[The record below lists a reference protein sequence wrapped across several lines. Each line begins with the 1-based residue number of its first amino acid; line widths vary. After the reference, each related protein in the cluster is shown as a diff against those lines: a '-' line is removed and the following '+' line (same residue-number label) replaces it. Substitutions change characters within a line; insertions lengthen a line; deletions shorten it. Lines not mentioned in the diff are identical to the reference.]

1 MNEKNLPD
9 DIASK
14 SLNEL
19 TDLADEIIKNLE
31 NRNNLENTSEDYANL
46 LKINRLIEK
55 KFQKNFK
62 EISDKTIFKIKDI
75 KSNKNAKSTG
85 RKSGAKDSAERAA
98 AEKKETF
105 GQRFAKER
113 KAAKKRGDELTH
125 VFTYKGKKYSTR
137 NEKEEATSSISQN
150 TSNKKNR

>member
-19 TDLADEIIKNLE
+19 TDLADDIIKNLE

-75 KSNKNAKSTG
+75 KSNKNAK
-85 RKSGAKDSAERAA
+85 KIK
-98 AEKKETF
+98 
-105 GQRFAKER
+105 
-113 KAAKKRGDELTH
+113 
-125 VFTYKGKKYSTR
+125 
-137 NEKEEATSSISQN
+137 
-150 TSNKKNR
+150 

>member
-31 NRNNLENTSEDYANL
+31 NENNLDNKSEDYTNL

-75 KSNKNAKSTG
+75 KSNKNAK
-85 RKSGAKDSAERAA
+85 KFK
-98 AEKKETF
+98 
-105 GQRFAKER
+105 
-113 KAAKKRGDELTH
+113 
-125 VFTYKGKKYSTR
+125 
-137 NEKEEATSSISQN
+137 
-150 TSNKKNR
+150 

>member
-1 MNEKNLPD
+1 MNEKNLPH

-31 NRNNLENTSEDYANL
+31 NRNNLENASEDYANL

-75 KSNKNAKSTG
+75 KSNKNAK
-85 RKSGAKDSAERAA
+85 KVK
-98 AEKKETF
+98 
-105 GQRFAKER
+105 
-113 KAAKKRGDELTH
+113 
-125 VFTYKGKKYSTR
+125 
-137 NEKEEATSSISQN
+137 
-150 TSNKKNR
+150 

>member
-19 TDLADEIIKNLE
+19 TDLANEIIKNLE

-62 EISDKTIFKIKDI
+62 EISDKTNFKIKHI
-75 KSNKNAKSTG
+75 KLNKNAK
-85 RKSGAKDSAERAA
+85 KVK
-98 AEKKETF
+98 
-105 GQRFAKER
+105 
-113 KAAKKRGDELTH
+113 
-125 VFTYKGKKYSTR
+125 
-137 NEKEEATSSISQN
+137 
-150 TSNKKNR
+150 

>member
-1 MNEKNLPD
+1 MNEKNLLD

-75 KSNKNAKSTG
+75 KSNKNAK
-85 RKSGAKDSAERAA
+85 KVK
-98 AEKKETF
+98 
-105 GQRFAKER
+105 
-113 KAAKKRGDELTH
+113 
-125 VFTYKGKKYSTR
+125 
-137 NEKEEATSSISQN
+137 
-150 TSNKKNR
+150 

>member
-31 NRNNLENTSEDYANL
+31 NRNNLENTSEDSANL
-46 LKINRLIEK
+46 LKINKLIEK

-75 KSNKNAKSTG
+75 KSNKNAK
-85 RKSGAKDSAERAA
+85 KIK
-98 AEKKETF
+98 
-105 GQRFAKER
+105 
-113 KAAKKRGDELTH
+113 
-125 VFTYKGKKYSTR
+125 
-137 NEKEEATSSISQN
+137 
-150 TSNKKNR
+150 

>member
-9 DIASK
+9 DITSK

-62 EISDKTIFKIKDI
+62 EISDKTNFKIKDI
-75 KSNKNAKSTG
+75 KSNNNAK
-85 RKSGAKDSAERAA
+85 KVK
-98 AEKKETF
+98 
-105 GQRFAKER
+105 
-113 KAAKKRGDELTH
+113 
-125 VFTYKGKKYSTR
+125 
-137 NEKEEATSSISQN
+137 
-150 TSNKKNR
+150 

>member
-46 LKINRLIEK
+46 LKINSLIEK

-62 EISDKTIFKIKDI
+62 EISDKTNFKIKDI
-75 KSNKNAKSTG
+75 TSTKNAK
-85 RKSGAKDSAERAA
+85 KVK
-98 AEKKETF
+98 
-105 GQRFAKER
+105 
-113 KAAKKRGDELTH
+113 
-125 VFTYKGKKYSTR
+125 
-137 NEKEEATSSISQN
+137 
-150 TSNKKNR
+150 

>member
-31 NRNNLENTSEDYANL
+31 NRNNLENTTEDYANL

-55 KFQKNFK
+55 KFQKNLK
-62 EISDKTIFKIKDI
+62 EISDKTNLKIKKI
-75 KSNKNAKSTG
+75 KSNKNAK
-85 RKSGAKDSAERAA
+85 KVK
-98 AEKKETF
+98 
-105 GQRFAKER
+105 
-113 KAAKKRGDELTH
+113 
-125 VFTYKGKKYSTR
+125 
-137 NEKEEATSSISQN
+137 
-150 TSNKKNR
+150 

>member
-1 MNEKNLPD
+1 MNEINLPD

-75 KSNKNAKSTG
+75 KSNKNAK
-85 RKSGAKDSAERAA
+85 KVK
-98 AEKKETF
+98 
-105 GQRFAKER
+105 
-113 KAAKKRGDELTH
+113 
-125 VFTYKGKKYSTR
+125 
-137 NEKEEATSSISQN
+137 
-150 TSNKKNR
+150 

>member
-55 KFQKNFK
+55 KFQKKIK
-62 EISDKTIFKIKDI
+62 ELSDKTIFKIKDI
-75 KSNKNAKSTG
+75 KSNKNAK
-85 RKSGAKDSAERAA
+85 KVK
-98 AEKKETF
+98 
-105 GQRFAKER
+105 
-113 KAAKKRGDELTH
+113 
-125 VFTYKGKKYSTR
+125 
-137 NEKEEATSSISQN
+137 
-150 TSNKKNR
+150 

>member
-19 TDLADEIIKNLE
+19 TDLAKEIFKNLE
-31 NRNNLENTSEDYANL
+31 NRNNLDNTYEDYANL

-62 EISDKTIFKIKDI
+62 EISDKTNFKIKY
-75 KSNKNAKSTG
+75 KASNKNAK
-85 RKSGAKDSAERAA
+85 KVK
-98 AEKKETF
+98 
-105 GQRFAKER
+105 
-113 KAAKKRGDELTH
+113 
-125 VFTYKGKKYSTR
+125 
-137 NEKEEATSSISQN
+137 
-150 TSNKKNR
+150 

>member
-62 EISDKTIFKIKDI
+62 EISDKTNFKIKDI
-75 KSNKNAKSTG
+75 KSNKNAK
-85 RKSGAKDSAERAA
+85 KVK
-98 AEKKETF
+98 
-105 GQRFAKER
+105 
-113 KAAKKRGDELTH
+113 L
-125 VFTYKGKKYSTR
+125 YS
-137 NEKEEATSSISQN
+137 
-150 TSNKKNR
+150 

>member
-62 EISDKTIFKIKDI
+62 EISDKTNFKIKNI
-75 KSNKNAKSTG
+75 KSNNNAK
-85 RKSGAKDSAERAA
+85 KVK
-98 AEKKETF
+98 
-105 GQRFAKER
+105 
-113 KAAKKRGDELTH
+113 
-125 VFTYKGKKYSTR
+125 
-137 NEKEEATSSISQN
+137 
-150 TSNKKNR
+150 

>member
-19 TDLADEIIKNLE
+19 TDLANEIIKNLE
-31 NRNNLENTSEDYANL
+31 NENNLENTSGDYANL

-62 EISDKTIFKIKDI
+62 EISDKTNLKIKDI
-75 KSNKNAKSTG
+75 KLKKNAK
-85 RKSGAKDSAERAA
+85 KVK
-98 AEKKETF
+98 
-105 GQRFAKER
+105 
-113 KAAKKRGDELTH
+113 
-125 VFTYKGKKYSTR
+125 
-137 NEKEEATSSISQN
+137 
-150 TSNKKNR
+150 

>member
-31 NRNNLENTSEDYANL
+31 NRNNLENTYEDYANL
-46 LKINRLIEK
+46 LKINRLVEK

-75 KSNKNAKSTG
+75 KLNKNAK
-85 RKSGAKDSAERAA
+85 KVK
-98 AEKKETF
+98 
-105 GQRFAKER
+105 
-113 KAAKKRGDELTH
+113 
-125 VFTYKGKKYSTR
+125 
-137 NEKEEATSSISQN
+137 
-150 TSNKKNR
+150 

>member
-31 NRNNLENTSEDYANL
+31 NRNNLENTSEDYTNL

-62 EISDKTIFKIKDI
+62 EISDKTNFKIKDI
-75 KSNKNAKSTG
+75 KSNKNAK
-85 RKSGAKDSAERAA
+85 KAK
-98 AEKKETF
+98 
-105 GQRFAKER
+105 
-113 KAAKKRGDELTH
+113 
-125 VFTYKGKKYSTR
+125 
-137 NEKEEATSSISQN
+137 
-150 TSNKKNR
+150 

>member
-19 TDLADEIIKNLE
+19 TDLADEIIRNLE
-31 NRNNLENTSEDYANL
+31 NENNLENTSEDYTNL

-62 EISDKTIFKIKDI
+62 EISDKTNFKIKVI
-75 KSNKNAKSTG
+75 KSNKNAK
-85 RKSGAKDSAERAA
+85 KVK
-98 AEKKETF
+98 
-105 GQRFAKER
+105 
-113 KAAKKRGDELTH
+113 
-125 VFTYKGKKYSTR
+125 
-137 NEKEEATSSISQN
+137 
-150 TSNKKNR
+150 

>member
-46 LKINRLIEK
+46 LKINRLNADQIAALLNHQHCPK
-55 KFQKNFK
+55 AQPTNICWFLP
-62 EISDKTIFKIKDI
+62 IIYDTAIKHD
-75 KSNKNAKSTG
+75 
-85 RKSGAKDSAERAA
+85 
-98 AEKKETF
+98 TF
-105 GQRFAKER
+105 FNLIPFCR
-113 KAAKKRGDELTH
+113 
-125 VFTYKGKKYSTR
+125 
-137 NEKEEATSSISQN
+137 
-150 TSNKKNR
+150 